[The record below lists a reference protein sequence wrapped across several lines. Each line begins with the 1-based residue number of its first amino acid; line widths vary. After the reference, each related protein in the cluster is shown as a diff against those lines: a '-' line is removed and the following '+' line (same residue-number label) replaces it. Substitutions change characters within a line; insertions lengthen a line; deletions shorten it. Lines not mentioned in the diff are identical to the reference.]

1 MNTDT
6 RDLFRQVLGLD
17 EKDRVI
23 LASLLL
29 ESLEEGRDSDA
40 EALWRAEV
48 SKRLKELACGGI
60 KAISWKEVQSRLLHR
75 LWRCPK

>member
-48 SKRLKELACGGI
+48 SKRLEELASGGI
-60 KAISWKEVQSRLLHR
+60 KAISWEEVQSRLLHR